1 MRYWSTTH
9 KEWKT
14 LITEAHAV
22 TSLENTKQRKD
33 FTGREVKNGALL
45 YYEQTDNLSGKV
57 LYRMDIVDASANRVI
72 FRSENVSTIRYH
84 FIPVLHPGELQ
95 SIYFMDRES
104 DTIWRF
110 YSLMRTGKTSSGL
123 ISHNESS
130 FVNRALAFYRHFV
143 TIRPIQELPDVNGTE
158 VPY

>member
-1 MRYWSTTH
+1 MQYWSTTH
-9 KEWKT
+9 KEWRT
-14 LITEAHAV
+14 LIAEAHAV
-22 TSLENTKQRKD
+22 AGLENTEPRKD
-33 FTGREVKNGALL
+33 FSVCEIKNGAAL

-57 LYRMDIVDASANRVI
+57 LYRMDIVDASANRVV
-72 FRSENVSTIRYH
+72 FRSENVSTIRYR

-104 DTIWRF
+104 DSVWRF
-110 YSLMRTGKTSSGL
+110 YSLVRTGKNASGL

-143 TIRPIQELPDVNGTE
+143 TIPPIQELPGKNRARHR
-158 VPY
+158 